1 MSWTITYYSE
11 SVQKGILDLPAGLLA
26 RYLRYS
32 DRMEVY
38 GPDLGMPHTR
48 AMGDGLF
55 ELRLR
60 AAEGI
65 ARVFHC
71 TVIGRKIVILHEFSK
86 KTDKTPPKELTL
98 ARRRMKEIKNAHS
111 QTS

>member
-1 MSWTITYYSE
+1 MNWTITYYSN
-11 SVQKGILDLPAGLLA
+11 SVQEEFLAMPAGFLA

-48 AMGDGLF
+48 AMGEGLF

-60 AAEGI
+60 AARVEF
-65 ARVFHC
+65 ARVC
-71 TVIGRKIVILHEFSK
+71 STAPITWS
-86 KTDKTPPKELTL
+86 
-98 ARRRMKEIKNAHS
+98 RRYDVQMYFPCR
-111 QTS
+111 